1 MQRFSIGDRIL
12 ILSRFAHLYP
22 SNSAEI
28 VGVQIDPRRAI
39 LNEYTVKFLDGS
51 TANLFEFQIQRD
63 VSQYQTVQALVAFD
77 SNKQTPVIPLRGS
90 APDRHLL
97 LQIRDVDIDMKI
109 YWIKSRASIIGQ
121 ISERPA
127 ANVVV
132 DAEVTLTNQ
141 SLPTGTAITDH
152 QGTFM
157 FTGLT
162 SGPIDIEI
170 LIHHKTLK
178 ISGSLTI

>member
-1 MQRFSIGDRIL
+1 MQRFNIGDRIVL
-12 ILSRFAHLYP
+12 LSRFAHLYP
-22 SNSAEI
+22 SGAGEI

-39 LNEYTVKFLDGS
+39 LNEYTVQFPDGS
-51 TANLFEFQIQRD
+51 IASLFEFQIQRD
-63 VSQYQTVQALVAFD
+63 VSQYQTAQALVAFD
-77 SNKQTPVIPLRGS
+77 STRQTPFVPVRGS

-97 LQIRDVDIDMKI
+97 LQTPAVDIDMKI

-121 ISERPA
+121 ILERTT

-132 DAEVTLTNQ
+132 DAEVTLTNR
-141 SLPTGTAITDH
+141 SLPTGAAITDS

-157 FTGLT
+157 FTGLNP
-162 SGPIDIEI
+162 GPLDIDI
-170 LIHHKTLK
+170 LIHPKALK

>member
-1 MQRFSIGDRIL
+1 MQRFRIGDRIL
-12 ILSRFAHLYP
+12 ILPRFAHLYP
-22 SNSAEI
+22 GNAGEV

-39 LNEYTVKFLDGS
+39 LNEYTVKFPDGS

-63 VSQYQTVQALVAFD
+63 VSQYQSAQAIVGFD
-77 SNKQTPVIPLRGS
+77 SSQQMPAIAARGA

-97 LQIRDVDIDMKI
+97 LQTSEVDIDMKI

-121 ISERPA
+121 VLERA
-127 ANVVV
+127 TARLVT
-132 DAEVTLTNQ
+132 DAEVTITNRR
-141 SLPTGTAITDH
+141 LPGGATITDN

-162 SGPIDIEI
+162 GGPVEIEI
-170 LIHHKTLK
+170 LIHPKALK